1 MRLNASDLSAAAL
14 TRTSQEAEGS
24 MSLRKLLI
32 ASALTLAVS
41 IGVPAKA
48 SADWLFTPYIGM
60 NWGGTAGFTDAIGDF
75 EDEFERRSNFGA
87 SLAWMGAGAVGFE
100 VDFGYSPNFF
110 QNTTGASDFQWGD
123 SNVTTLMANLTV
135 GAPIGG
141 QSGIGIRPYAS
152 GGVGLI
158 RSRIS
163 DVDDFFNASSND
175 FGFNAGGGV
184 AGFFT
189 DNIGLRGDVRYF
201 RSLQDNAPDGDV
213 DLALGAFRFWRGTL
227 GVIFRF

>member
-1 MRLNASDLSAAAL
+1 MRLDASDLSAAAL

-163 DVDDFFNASSND
+163 DVTISSTRAATTSASTLAEAWQASSPTTSV
-175 FGFNAGGGV
+175 FVATSATSVRCRTMRQTAMSTSRLARSVSGV
-184 AGFFT
+184 E
-189 DNIGLRGDVRYF
+189 
-201 RSLQDNAPDGDV
+201 RSA
-213 DLALGAFRFWRGTL
+213 
-227 GVIFRF
+227 